1 VQARCQLKFTGNRKE
16 WEVKKAR
23 INEGIRFYRGQEWFR
38 AAPVFWFGAA
48 RNLLKR
54 YFVVEVPV
62 SPDVVFASGV
72 VVFDFDLDFLSDLS
86 EVPGVFAV
94 PAPGARPEF
103 ISGGVA
109 GVGVAG
115 VLVPGLAVVPGEPGL
130 APGVVVVPGVEV
142 LGVAGVPA
150 PPACPNSSDPPRKIP
165 TAGVSNT
172 ASFLRIMISLAD
184 ETADHEEAVALPV

>member
-1 VQARCQLKFTGNRKE
+1 M
-16 WEVKKAR
+16 
-23 INEGIRFYRGQEWFR
+23 
-38 AAPVFWFGAA
+38 
-48 RNLLKR
+48 
-54 YFVVEVPV
+54 VVEVPV
-62 SPDVVFASGV
+62 SPGVVFPPRV
-72 VVFDFDLDFLSDLS
+72 VLFDFDLDFLSDLS

-109 GVGVAG
+109 GVLVPG
-115 VLVPGLAVVPGEPGL
+115 VLVVGLVVVPGMLGELVPGEPGL

-165 TAGVSNT
+165 TAGVSNI
-172 ASFLRIMISLAD
+172 ASFLCIVVSLAD
-184 ETADHEEAVALPV
+184 